1 MLPMRQSYRIIP
13 IYTADVSGV
22 CSALYELGGMTVMHD
37 PSGCNSTYNTHDEI
51 RWYDQDSLIFISGLT
66 EIDAIMGNDRKFMD
80 DIEHAARELHPKF
93 IALAGSPI
101 PFMNGTDFPAIAR
114 VIETETGIP
123 TFSVPT
129 NGMHDYVYG
138 AGIALEEIAKRFT
151 GKSPVENLNQHA
163 NERTRQL
170 YEKHSVNLL
179 GVTPLD
185 FGPQKKVDIL
195 KENLQKNGWQVLSTW
210 AMGDNLETL
219 QRAGEASVNLVVSA
233 VGLRAAKV
241 LQEKF
246 GTPYVVGA
254 PVCTELFLTEKV
266 GTKAEIAMDDLLN
279 RSDSLNYTEE
289 IVQALNEMLHKR
301 KENDQAENQVLYY
314 AETKCAN
321 RTEIEK
327 AEKSEALHS
336 ENEMMQKNIQMP
348 YLKNRM
354 SAPAE
359 ITLIGEPV
367 TMGSLAAAIETE
379 YGKSVRVLCPL
390 KDCEALVG
398 SKDAI
403 VLGEEAMEEALKDA
417 QIIIADPLYRPICP
431 KKSTFYELPHV
442 AFSGRIFV

>member
-66 EIDAIMGNDRKFMD
+66 EIDAIMGNDRKFID

-114 VIETETGIP
+114 VIETETGVP

-151 GKSPVENLNQHA
+151 EEADTKNAIQKPEI
-163 NERTRQL
+163 RFRR
-170 YEKHSVNLL
+170 SVNLL

-185 FGPQKKVDIL
+185 FGPQKNVEIL
-195 KENLQKNGWQVLSTW
+195 KENLHKYGWNVLSTW
-210 AMGDNLETL
+210 AMGDPLETL
-219 QRAGEASVNLVVSA
+219 QMAGNADVNLVVSA

-246 GTPYVVGA
+246 GTPHVI
-254 PVCTELFLTEKV
+254 
-266 GTKAEIAMDDLLN
+266 GTP
-279 RSDSLNYTEE
+279 
-289 IVQALNEMLHKR
+289 NEWL
-301 KENDQAENQVLYY
+301 AEN
-314 AETKCAN
+314 
-321 RTEIEK
+321 I
-327 AEKSEALHS
+327 SEAL
-336 ENEMMQKNIQMP
+336 ENAKGQQTEKLIYLQNRMQKD
-348 YLKNRM
+348 
-354 SAPAE
+354 AE

-367 TMGSLAAAIETE
+367 TMGSLAAGIEKVHGRST
-379 YGKSVRVLCPL
+379 RVLCPL
-390 KDCEALVG
+390 KECENLIG
-398 SKDAI
+398 EKDAI
-403 VLGEEAMEEALKDA
+403 ALGEEAVEEALRDA
-417 QIIIADPLYRPICP
+417 KIIVADPLYKPICP
-431 KKSTFYELPHV
+431 KECEFYELPHV
-442 AFSGRIFV
+442 AFSGRMYLSRM

>member
-13 IYTADVSGV
+13 IYTAEVSGV

-66 EIDAIMGNDRKFMD
+66 EIDAIMGNDRTFID
-80 DIEHAARELHPKF
+80 DIEHAARDLRPKF

-151 GKSPVENLNQHA
+151 GKTEIENDTQK
-163 NERTRQL
+163 RTSADKIAETETTDDSRFPDSVVNVNPKKK
-170 YEKHSVNLL
+170 EKRSGRSVNLL

-185 FGPQKKVDIL
+185 FGPQKNVEIM
-195 KENLQKNGWQVLSTW
+195 KENLHNYGWNVLSAW
-210 AMGDNLETL
+210 AMGDTLETL
-219 QRAGEASVNLVVSA
+219 QQAETADVNLVVSA

-246 GTPYVVGA
+246 GTPYVI
-254 PVCTELFLTEKV
+254 
-266 GTKAEIAMDDLLN
+266 GTP
-279 RSDSLNYTEE
+279 
-289 IVQALNEMLHKR
+289 NEWL
-301 KENDQAENQVLYY
+301 
-314 AETKCAN
+314 AET
-321 RTEIEK
+321 I
-327 AEKSEALHS
+327 SEAL
-336 ENEMMQKNIQMP
+336 EEAAEQQTDWKMVYLQNRMQKE
-348 YLKNRM
+348 
-354 SAPAE
+354 AE

-367 TMGSLAAAIETE
+367 TMGSLAAGIEKK
-379 YGKSVRVLCPL
+379 YGHSVRVFCPL
-390 KDCEALVG
+390 KECENLVG
-398 SKDAI
+398 EKDAI
-403 VLGEEAMEEALKDA
+403 VLGEEAMEEALRDA
-417 QIIIADPLYRPICP
+417 KIIVADPLYKPICP
-431 KKSTFYELPHV
+431 AKCTFYELPHV
-442 AFSGRIFV
+442 AFSGRLWFGTD

>member
-66 EIDAIMGNDRKFMD
+66 EIDAIMGNDRKFID

-151 GKSPVENLNQHA
+151 EEAGTKNAIQKPEI
-163 NERTRQL
+163 RFRR
-170 YEKHSVNLL
+170 SVNLL

-185 FGPQKKVDIL
+185 FGPQKNVNLL
-195 KENLQKNGWQVLSTW
+195 KENLHKYGWNVLSTW
-210 AMGDNLETL
+210 AMGDSLETL
-219 QRAGEASVNLVVSA
+219 QMAGTAEVNLVVSA

-241 LQEKF
+241 LQEKY
-246 GTPYVVGA
+246 GTPYVI
-254 PVCTELFLTEKV
+254 
-266 GTKAEIAMDDLLN
+266 GTP
-279 RSDSLNYTEE
+279 
-289 IVQALNEMLHKR
+289 NEWL
-301 KENDQAENQVLYY
+301 AENISKRMEN
-314 AETKCAN
+314 A
-321 RTEIEK
+321 IEQLSS
-327 AEKSEALHS
+327 AFIPEAV
-336 ENEMMQKNIQMP
+336 
-348 YLKNRM
+348 YLKDRIQT
-354 SAPAE
+354 SAE

-367 TMGSLAAAIETE
+367 TMGSLAAGIEKV
-379 YGKSVRVLCPL
+379 YGRSARVFCPL
-390 KDCEALVG
+390 KECENLIG
-398 SKDAI
+398 EKDAI
-403 VLGEEAMEEALKDA
+403 VLGEEAMEKALKDA
-417 QIIIADPLYRPICP
+417 KIIVADPLYRPITP
-431 KKSTFYELPHV
+431 KDCEFYELPHV
-442 AFSGRIFV
+442 AFSGRIFLSRF

>member
-66 EIDAIMGNDRKFMD
+66 EIDAIMGNDRKFID

-123 TFSVPT
+123 TFAVPT

-151 GKSPVENLNQHA
+151 EEADTKNAIQKPEI
-163 NERTRQL
+163 RFRR
-170 YEKHSVNLL
+170 SVNLL

-185 FGPQKKVDIL
+185 FGPQKNVEIL
-195 KENLQKNGWQVLSTW
+195 KENLHKYGWNVLSTW
-210 AMGDNLETL
+210 AMGDPLETL
-219 QRAGEASVNLVVSA
+219 QMAGTAEVNLVVSA

-246 GTPYVVGA
+246 GTPYVI
-254 PVCTELFLTEKV
+254 
-266 GTKAEIAMDDLLN
+266 GTP
-279 RSDSLNYTEE
+279 
-289 IVQALNEMLHKR
+289 NEWL
-301 KENDQAENQVLYY
+301 AEN
-314 AETKCAN
+314 
-321 RTEIEK
+321 I
-327 AEKSEALHS
+327 SEAL
-336 ENEMMQKNIQMP
+336 ENAKGQQTEKLIYLQNRMQKD
-348 YLKNRM
+348 
-354 SAPAE
+354 AE

-367 TMGSLAAAIETE
+367 TMGSLAAGIEKVHGRST
-379 YGKSVRVLCPL
+379 RVLCPL
-390 KDCEALVG
+390 KECENLIG
-398 SKDAI
+398 EKDAI
-403 VLGEEAMEEALKDA
+403 ALGEEAVEEALRDA
-417 QIIIADPLYRPICP
+417 KIIVADPLYKPICP
-431 KKSTFYELPHV
+431 KECEFYELPHV
-442 AFSGRIFV
+442 AFSGRIYLSRM